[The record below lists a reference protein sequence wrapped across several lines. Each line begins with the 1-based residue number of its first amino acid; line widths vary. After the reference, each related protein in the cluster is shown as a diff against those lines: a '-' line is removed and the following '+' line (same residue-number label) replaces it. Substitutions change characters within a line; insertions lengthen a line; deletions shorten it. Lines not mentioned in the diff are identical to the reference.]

1 MIELRPNQIIPP
13 GDWLFH
19 QLTDEKRGNGKS
31 YAGAAWLA
39 GVINNQVE
47 PVPIALVGPTIFHIE
62 QIMIPYLAKPEM
74 GLGPFHYNRA
84 RHTIQFTG
92 GQVGH
97 LLRPEDYMG
106 TTGKRYAAAWADE
119 CGHQK
124 DMPEMLNRLAAALRV
139 APAQAVLT
147 GLMPYLGT
155 RLLQR
160 AYAR

>member
-1 MIELRPNQIIPP
+1 MINLRPDQIIPP

-19 QLTDEKRGNGKS
+19 QLTNEKRGSGKT

-47 PVPIALVGPTIFHIE
+47 PAPIAIVGPTIWHIE
-62 QIMIPYLAKPEM
+62 QMMIPYLAKPEM
-74 GLGPFHYNRA
+74 CLGPFHYNRA
-84 RHTIQFTG
+84 RRTLQFS

-97 LLRPEDYMG
+97 LLLPAEYRE
-106 TTGKRYAAAWADE
+106 TVGKRYAAAWADE

-124 DMPEMLNRLAAALRV
+124 DMPEMLNRLAVALRV